1 MRRAICLASMAI
13 RIFNWEKHDQ
23 IEEQLCRVIKN
34 CYWWLEEKIDYEEHG
49 DWVRLYFWKNS
60 GVFDIDARRWGFLE
74 LTAFF
79 LSGPFLLGEIKSTS
93 RSKFMSPGA
102 WERRSAGH
110 PQGMYRHR
118 GGRREERGRIY
129 FWKQKLSCMW
139 ELLEQRWTRGRTKR
153 ALLVHFGAGAQGSK
167 EPCFWGSPLSVEPS
181 VVFILDLFLSPL
193 FCCLNTCPCSWYNSR
208 RARLLMG
215 GVERSW

>member
-102 WERRSAGH
+102 WERRSI
-110 PQGMYRHR
+110 
-118 GGRREERGRIY
+118 GRSPSRNVSAQRRKERG
-129 FWKQKLSCMW
+129 
-139 ELLEQRWTRGRTKR
+139 KR
-153 ALLVHFGAGAQGSK
+153 Q
-167 EPCFWGSPLSVEPS
+167 
-181 VVFILDLFLSPL
+181 DLFLKTETFMHVRAVGAEVNPRK
-193 FCCLNTCPCSWYNSR
+193 NQTCPPCPLWSWSAGKQRALFLGFTSLSGAQR
-208 RARLLMG
+208 RFYFRFILESTLLLLKYLS
-215 GVERSW
+215 VQLV